1 MSNKCD
7 WCNKGTDELFDFNN
21 FGVISHI
28 CKECNDSVQKSEC
41 RICHIKI
48 SMVTAING
56 MCNNCFID
64 NQVDELKEQEE
75 IMLGLGTNEFTDT
88 GVELSERDVEN
99 WLTLRTSKNS
109 FGPADLLKYKQ
120 LKKLWIIVKLN
131 AVGIYD
137 DEIINSN
144 MQDIE
149 ELVDYNIRNLMN
161 KKCRIIICNTKE
173 DRQTI
178 KESNIICNKGKVYI
192 IERLG

>member
-1 MSNKCD
+1 
-7 WCNKGTDELFDFNN
+7 
-21 FGVISHI
+21 
-28 CKECNDSVQKSEC
+28 
-41 RICHIKI
+41 
-48 SMVTAING
+48 MVTAING

-131 AVGIYD
+131 AIGIYD

-161 KKCRIIICNTKE
+161 KSSRIIICNTKE

>member
-7 WCNKGTDELFDFNN
+7 WCNKGTDELFDFSN
-21 FGVISHI
+21 FGVVSHI
-28 CKECNDSVQKSEC
+28 CKECNDSIQKSEC
-41 RICHIKI
+41 RKCHTKI

-99 WLTLRTSKNS
+99 WLTLRTSRSS

-137 DEIINSN
+137 DEVINSN